1 MDKSLFDKSAKE
13 NVSRETHKKMFH
25 VKHFID

>member
-1 MDKSLFDKSAKE
+1 MNKSLFDKSAKE
-13 NVSRETHKKMFH
+13 NSSRETRKKMFH